1 MYNKFIRY
9 DFFIE
14 RGEFI
19 MNYGVV
25 YDHHINDHY
34 TFGKVYRQKFDSTLH
49 RIEGEEQELID
60 DFEIRDSN
68 EEELTEDY
76 ARSYLSK
83 LLASIGR

>member
-14 RGEFI
+14 SGEFI
-19 MNYGVV
+19 VNYGVV

-49 RIEGEEQELID
+49 HIKGEEQELID

-83 LLASIGR
+83 LLASMTR

>member
-1 MYNKFIRY
+1 MYNKFIRH

-14 RGEFI
+14 SGEFI

-49 RIEGEEQELID
+49 RIEGEDQELID

-68 EEELTEDY
+68 EEDLTEAY
-76 ARSYLSK
+76 SREYLSK

>member
-1 MYNKFIRY
+1 MYNRFIRH

-19 MNYGVV
+19 INYGVV

-49 RIEGEEQELID
+49 KIKGEEQELID

-76 ARSYLSK
+76 ARTYLSK
-83 LLASIGR
+83 LLASMAR